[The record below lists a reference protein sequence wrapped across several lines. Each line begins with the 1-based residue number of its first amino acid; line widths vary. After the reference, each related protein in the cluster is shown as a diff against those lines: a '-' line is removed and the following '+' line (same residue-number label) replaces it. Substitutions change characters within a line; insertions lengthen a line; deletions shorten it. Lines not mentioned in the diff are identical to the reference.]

1 MGKFGLT
8 KRCRCPRRA
17 WMNGCPHSW
26 HYKFKWK
33 GRRFRAALDDV
44 LRRHVGG
51 KTEAVKEVE
60 KIYDAVRDGTFGR
73 ESAETLTLRQLGDRY
88 FKRYVS
94 TKSGRPLGR
103 NERYRWNVMIQTKVH
118 SRPLGDY
125 IVSDLRKHHVEA
137 FVDANGVE
145 RIATIVD
152 VKGNTYQAKRGGVV
166 STNRCLGR
174 LKAFF
179 NWAIDREYLTES
191 PAQRVHKRRE
201 FERERRLEPGEE
213 ERLRAL
219 TKDDWLWRLR
229 IVAALETGCRIG
241 EILNVQFKQLR
252 WDLNELHLSN
262 RTTKGLR
269 TRYLPLSQEIRAM
282 LELRRYDPY
291 GEEFTPDAY
300 VFGNEVGERLKNY
313 QKAWSTLRLRAIV
326 HGPHWGPKGRF
337 LPCCREQLRKM
348 NLHMHDLR
356 REAGSRLLERGADL
370 HTVQLFL
377 DHANISTSSRYL
389 KPSKLA
395 LHTTIQR
402 IDAQRRERGEAAK
415 WEQEV
420 AELKKNLQQGP
431 QKGPQ
436 ADKIGRQRE
445 GGKTVTPPTI
455 NRLGA

>member
-1 MGKFGLT
+1 M
-8 KRCRCPRRA
+8 
-17 WMNGCPHSW
+17 S
-26 HYKFKWK
+26 
-33 GRRFRAALDDV
+33 
-44 LRRHVGG
+44 
-51 KTEAVKEVE
+51 E
-60 KIYDAVRDGTFGR
+60 
-73 ESAETLTLRQLGDRY
+73 
-88 FKRYVS
+88 
-94 TKSGRPLGR
+94 
-103 NERYRWNVMIQTKVH
+103 
-118 SRPLGDY
+118 
-125 IVSDLRKHHVEA
+125 LRKHHVEA
-137 FVDANGVE
+137 FVDANRVE

-152 VKGNTYQAKRGGVV
+152 AKGNTYRAKRGGVV

-179 NWAIDREYLTES
+179 NWAIEREYLTEN

-262 RTTKGLR
+262 RATKGLR
-269 TRYLPLSQEIRAM
+269 TRYLPLSQELRAM
-282 LELRRYDPY
+282 LELRRYDPD
-291 GEEFTPDAY
+291 GEEFTHDAY
-300 VFGNEVGERLKNY
+300 VFGNEVGERVKNY
-313 QKAWSTLRLRAIV
+313 QKAWSTLRLRTIG
-326 HGPHWGPKGRF
+326 HGPHWGPNGRF
-337 LPCCREQLRKM
+337 LPCCREQLAKM

-395 LHTTIQR
+395 LHTTFNGSMR
-402 IDAQRRERGEAAK
+402 SGVRAAK
-415 WEQEV
+415 
-420 AELKKNLQQGP
+420 QQNG
-431 QKGPQ
+431 
-436 ADKIGRQRE
+436 
-445 GGKTVTPPTI
+445 
-455 NRLGA
+455 NRIWPN